1 MTEVNESGNLSGK
14 SMPSSN
20 GKMQNGNALPP
31 NVQESRLN
39 AQESRLNAQGPRL
52 NGQEPRLNGQGLNP
66 SPLSPNVPPPN
77 GQEPIPD
84 VPMPNGQELSQD
96 HLTQRDLKHEENAWR
111 NGSPPLNAP
120 QPHVPLVNRPE
131 VKPNELPLSGQAPNL
146 PGTEMNDSEARRRKD
161 ALDLWR
167 SLKNVNANL
176 PEDLIADE
184 LTAASDAT
192 DLQTKS
198 FGECWLRSRCP
209 MPRLRISDGVSERL
223 IPWYSI
229 LEVHV
234 DATFRLFEL
243 YLAGDVVCRIISRR
257 PQQELYAN
265 LQLERVKVIYP
276 VANVAV
282 SFEDLKAKKPGPD
295 SSGAGNWKR

>member
-1 MTEVNESGNLSGK
+1 MLNEK
-14 SMPSSN
+14 ETM
-20 GKMQNGNALPP
+20 M
-31 NVQESRLN
+31 
-39 AQESRLNAQGPRL
+39 
-52 NGQEPRLNGQGLNP
+52 NGQEQM
-66 SPLSPNVPPPN
+66 
-77 GQEPIPD
+77 
-84 VPMPNGQELSQD
+84 PM
-96 HLTQRDLKHEENAWR
+96 END
-111 NGSPPLNAP
+111 
-120 QPHVPLVNRPE
+120 PE
-131 VKPNELPLSGQAPNL
+131 AKK
-146 PGTEMNDSEARRRKD
+146 RKD

-192 DLQTKS
+192 DLQTRS

-243 YLAGDVVCRIISRR
+243 YLAGDVVCRIISQR
-257 PQQELYAN
+257 PQEGLYAD
-265 LQLERVKVIYP
+265 LQQERVKVIFP
-276 VANVAV
+276 VASV
-282 SFEDLKAKKPGPD
+282 SVKFENMKKE
-295 SSGAGNWKR
+295 SGKL

>member
-1 MTEVNESGNLSGK
+1 MNETNGSGSLSGQN
-14 SMPSSN
+14 SPSSN
-20 GKMQNGNALPP
+20 GQMQNGNVLPP
-31 NVQESRLN
+31 NAQEQNRLNEQSQHSQESRSN
-39 AQESRLNAQGPRL
+39 IQES
-52 NGQEPRLNGQGLNP
+52 NP
-66 SPLSPNVPPPN
+66 SLLSPN
-77 GQEPIPD
+77 EPSPAD
-84 VPMPNGQELSQD
+84 PVLNQD
-96 HLTQRDLKHEENAWR
+96 LLIQRDSKSAGNAWR
-111 NGSPPLNAP
+111 NGSPPLNEL
-120 QPHVPLVNRPE
+120 QPHEPQENRPE
-131 VKPNELPLSGQAPNL
+131 LKPSELTPSVQDPNQ
-146 PGTEMNDSEARRRKD
+146 PEMEQNDLEARRRKD

-176 PEDLIADE
+176 PEDLICDE
-184 LTAASDAT
+184 LTAASDAS

-198 FGECWLRSRCP
+198 FGDCWLRSRCP

-223 IPWYSI
+223 IPWYSV

-282 SFEDLKAKKPGPD
+282 SFEDLKAKKPGPG
-295 SSGAGNWKR
+295 SSGTGEH

>member
-1 MTEVNESGNLSGK
+1 M
-14 SMPSSN
+14 SN
-20 GKMQNGNALPP
+20 RQEQSQGPLPRWDLTPAENSLPTGSPPLNGPPP
-31 NVQESRLN
+31 NGLPVNRKES
-39 AQESRLNAQGPRL
+39 
-52 NGQEPRLNGQGLNP
+52 NP
-66 SPLSPNVPPPN
+66 SPLSRNQQPQNMNSQNQNMNNHGKNMNSQNQNMNNQGKNMNNQPQNP
-77 GQEPIPD
+77 QE
-84 VPMPNGQELSQD
+84 
-96 HLTQRDLKHEENAWR
+96 
-111 NGSPPLNAP
+111 
-120 QPHVPLVNRPE
+120 
-131 VKPNELPLSGQAPNL
+131 
-146 PGTEMNDSEARRRKD
+146 TEQNDSEMKRRKD

-167 SLKNVNANL
+167 SLKDVNANL
-176 PEDLIADE
+176 PEDLIGDE

-198 FGECWLRSRCP
+198 VGDCWLRSRCP

-234 DATFRLFEL
+234 DSTFRIFEL

-276 VANVAV
+276 VASV
-282 SFEDLKAKKPGPD
+282 SVRFEDLKEKKPGPV
-295 SSGAGNWKR
+295 

>member
-1 MTEVNESGNLSGK
+1 MNEMNESGNLSGQN
-14 SMPSSN
+14 SPSSN
-20 GKMQNGNALPP
+20 GQMQNGNALPP
-31 NVQESRLN
+31 NAQEQNRLNEQESRLN
-39 AQESRLNAQGPRL
+39 DQE
-52 NGQEPRLNGQGLNP
+52 LNP
-66 SPLSPNVPPPN
+66 SPLSRN
-77 GQEPIPD
+77 EPSPANP
-84 VPMPNGQELSQD
+84 VLNQD
-96 HLTQRDLKHEENAWR
+96 LLIQRDSKSAENAWR
-111 NGSPPLNAP
+111 NGSPPLNAQQPREP
-120 QPHVPLVNRPE
+120 QVNRLEMKSSELPPRAQDPNRPE
-131 VKPNELPLSGQAPNL
+131 TKQNEL
-146 PGTEMNDSEARRRKD
+146 EARRRKD

-176 PEDLIADE
+176 PEDLISDE

-192 DLQTKS
+192 DLETKS
-198 FGECWLRSRCP
+198 FGDCWLRSRCP

-223 IPWYSI
+223 IPWYSV

-282 SFEDLKAKKPGPD
+282 SFEDLKAKKPGPG
-295 SSGAGNWKR
+295 SSGTGEH